1 MGFSPTK
8 AGAAFVLMALL
19 MAVDATIA
27 GAISHRVRPKRMVS
41 AAMLSMGLGIMAT
54 TLLGAHSSFLDLMPA
69 SALIGAGGGFT
80 VPLSAL
86 DINTMPGEK
95 ASLATAIF
103 SATREV
109 AGLLGIIIIGVV
121 LSTRQNMQ
129 LHAGATQTLAY
140 LSGYR
145 WALVAAAIVV
155 VASGAIAFFGL
166 PKVRGAD
173 HTNDTTVMARYTESQ
188 LTPVSF

>member
-1 MGFSPTK
+1 
-8 AGAAFVLMALL
+8 MALL

-41 AAMLSMGLGIMAT
+41 AAMLSMGLGIVAT

-121 LSTRQNMQ
+121 LSTRQNVQ

-173 HTNDTTVMARYTESQ
+173 HTNDTTVMARYPESQ